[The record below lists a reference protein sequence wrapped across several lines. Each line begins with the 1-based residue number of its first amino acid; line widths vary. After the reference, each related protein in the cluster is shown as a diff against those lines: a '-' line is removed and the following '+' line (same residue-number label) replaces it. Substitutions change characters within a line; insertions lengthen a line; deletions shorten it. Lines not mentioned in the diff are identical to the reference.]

1 VGPFEDQQM
10 IDPVMPHPACASG
23 ADLIST
29 KELEKFE
36 TVRIWGL
43 PLAVVDSAAAVR
55 LVDQLIARRRPSFFI
70 TANLQYAMLS
80 STDPRLAAVNRAA
93 AFLLA
98 DGMPMIWYSRLVGR
112 PLPERVAG
120 ADLIFQ
126 LCRQASQ
133 RGHRVFFLGGKPG
146 VAADAATRL
155 CWMYPGLQVAGIAA
169 PELESLSA
177 EEHRRLIESIHD
189 ARPDLLLVAFGQP
202 KGELW
207 LWENI
212 AALGVPASVQVG
224 ASFDFVSG
232 RARRAPRW
240 MQRLGLEWLFRLA
253 SDPRRLG
260 PRYAKNAWFLLKA
273 IARDVSGRD
282 VDSASPPC

>member
-1 VGPFEDQQM
+1 MTDSVA
-10 IDPVMPHPACASG
+10 PHPVG
-23 ADLIST
+23 DPRADLDSIGD
-29 KELEKFE
+29 LEKFE

-43 PLAVVDSAAAVR
+43 PLAVVDSAKAVA
-55 LVDQLIARRRPSFFI
+55 LVDQLILRRQPSYFI

-80 STDPRLAAVNRAA
+80 SCDPRLAAVNREA

-98 DGMPMIWYSRLVGR
+98 DGMPMIWYSRFLGR

-120 ADLIFQ
+120 ADLIFL
-126 LCRQASQ
+126 LCRQAAR

-146 VAADAATRL
+146 VAADAATKL
-155 CWMYPGLQVAGIAA
+155 SWMFPNLKIAGIEA

-177 EEHRRLIESIHD
+177 EEHRRLIARVRD

-207 LWENI
+207 LWEN
-212 AALGVPASVQVG
+212 ARALGVPACVQVG
-224 ASFDFVSG
+224 ASFDFVAG

-240 MQRLGLEWLFRLA
+240 MQRWGLEWLFRLA
-253 SDPRRLG
+253 CDPRRLG
-260 PRYAKNAWFLLKA
+260 PRYARNAWFLLRA
-273 IARDVSGRD
+273 IARDARD
-282 VDSASPPC
+282 RGDGPPPSQV

>member
-1 VGPFEDQQM
+1 MTDTVAPHPVGASC
-10 IDPVMPHPACASG
+10 IDPASIP
-23 ADLIST
+23 DLDQ
-29 KELEKFE
+29 LE
-36 TVRIWGL
+36 TVRVWGL
-43 PLAVVDSAAAVR
+43 PLAVVDTAKAVA
-55 LVDQLIARRRPSFFI
+55 LVEQLILRRRPSFFI

-80 STDPRLAAVNRAA
+80 AHDRRLAAVNRDA

-98 DGMPMIWYSRLVGR
+98 DGMPMIWYSRFLGR

-120 ADLIFQ
+120 ADLIFL
-126 LCRQASQ
+126 LCRQAAQ

-146 VAADAATRL
+146 VAADAAVKL
-155 CWMYPGLQVAGIAA
+155 SWLYPGLTIAGIEA
-169 PELESLSA
+169 PELESLST
-177 EEHRRLIESIHD
+177 EEHRRLVERVRD
-189 ARPDLLLVAFGQP
+189 ARPDLLLVGFGQP

-207 LWENI
+207 LWENV
-212 AALGVPASVQVG
+212 AALGVPACVQVG
-224 ASFDFVSG
+224 ASFDFVAG

-273 IARDVSGRD
+273 IARDLSGRGD
-282 VDSASPPC
+282 DSPGSQV